1 MKRWLWR
8 ILLSIFGFVLL
19 LCLGMFLLLWTE
31 IGTQFLFIQ
40 AQQYVPALHVAQV
53 RGNLLDR
60 LELQGLTYTSPEV
73 NFQSE
78 QTVFAWHSSEL
89 LQGKLHLSELKLN
102 TAKVKLP
109 PSTSAPQ
116 PIATKPFQK
125 PTLPE
130 IKLPFTL
137 QIDEVGLQKVSV
149 QQGEQPPIEINSV
162 VLQASAENDL
172 NLQKIIIDLPQLKTE
187 LSGSFGL
194 QSPHKINL
202 NLKTTAKL
210 PQINVIGNLQ
220 LTGDWQKITLSSDA
234 EVSTPAL
241 SQPTYLTLK
250 VQSDWE
256 HATIEAL
263 DAKLLDG
270 TLNLTGH
277 AQWLPS
283 VQADLTLKAENL
295 LLTPFSPQQ
304 LPDNFRLNTN
314 LSAELNGQKLLLKQL
329 QLLAANLQINLHG
342 TALLDPQNPS
352 LDAQLTWENL
362 HYPLKNTNKPLLVQS
377 PQGNFKI
384 SGTPQ
389 AYQLQLA
396 SQIVGQNIPAS
407 HWKVEGAGDREQVHI
422 SKIHGDLLQGTL
434 DIDGLLQWG
443 LNRPTP
449 QADWKFILVAN
460 KLDLDR
466 QWANAPKQFSAE
478 LHTQGKLN
486 EFLEAQVDLKHLQG
500 QVQQYLLTALTQL
513 SIKLPLKNPQ
523 LAEIKVQ
530 NLKVKSGDT
539 QFTMQGE
546 IAQNAALNWELNSPN
561 LAQLVPQAHGKL
573 SGKGSISGALTTPQ
587 LKAELHGQQLQFA
600 ENRLQNLLAK
610 LEFSLQGNQ
619 PLFLQ
624 LDINEVQQGKNKVL
638 ERAQLKGTGT
648 VGAHQLTADVIL
660 PQERIQLAL
669 QGGLNLVEQRWQ
681 GHIQNLKLVSKL
693 LQTWQTRQNT
703 ALSLS
708 AKQVQLAPLCLFG
721 EDNAQLCLQA
731 TAIPQGQTS
740 AKLQLSQINFNRLR
754 QFLPPET
761 QITGILNADVSANIT
776 ADQRIDSKATVKI
789 SEGFIKTKIDD
800 EVLQLN
806 HQGGTVNLVIS
817 PQGLDAQLAFALD
830 ANNALRTKV
839 LLPKFNRLPLKPNQ
853 VIQGDL
859 QAHFNKFNLVP
870 MFVPSVENVAGKLN
884 ANLQISG
891 SLDNPQVK
899 GLLQLQDANADVPQA
914 GLQLKKLQ
922 LMLQGAGQDLQLN
935 ASVNSGAGQLRLQGK
950 FNLPSVD
957 KLNGNLSLQG
967 ERFEAVNMPFANA
980 LISPNLKI
988 EIAPQKIHVQ
998 GEVTIP
1004 EATLSPPEKEGAVNA
1019 SDDVV
1024 IVNKNANKNKPEPEV
1039 APSAMAISSNVNLI
1053 FGDKISFKGA
1063 GFSTKIKGRLQVS
1076 NQPHKLT
1083 SANGELQLVDGLYK
1097 AYGQNLKIQRGR
1109 IFFTGG
1115 PIDNPM
1121 LDVRAVR
1128 EVQDVTAGVKVSG
1141 TAQSPQI
1148 DLFSEPMLDQT
1159 NILSY
1164 IVLGKPAS
1172 QATKGGDNQAL
1183 LTAMA
1188 SSAAMDQGDGF
1199 AKKIANDLGLDDA
1212 GIGSNTQNNPNVPSA
1227 SSSTT
1232 KSSGMGDSALTVGK
1246 YLTPELYISYG
1257 IGLFDSSTIFKIRYL
1272 LSKRWTLETQTGTYS
1287 GVDLRYGLEN

>member
-1 MKRWLWR
+1 MMKPWLWR
-8 ILLSIFGFVLL
+8 ILLSIFGLVLL
-19 LCLGMFLLLWTE
+19 LCLGIFLLLWTE

-40 AQQYVPALHVAQV
+40 AQQYLPALHVEQV

-60 LELQGLTYTSPEV
+60 LELQGVSYTSPEI

-89 LQGKLHLSELKLN
+89 LQGKLHLSEFKLN

-109 PSTSAPQ
+109 PSAPAPQ
-116 PIATKPFQK
+116 PTEKKPFQK
-125 PTLPE
+125 PELPE
-130 IKLPFTL
+130 IKLPL
-137 QIDEVGLQKVSV
+137 AIQIDELSLQKLSI
-149 QQGEQPPIEINSV
+149 QQGEQAPIEINQV
-162 VLQASAENDL
+162 NLQATAENEL
-172 NLQKIIIDLPQLKTE
+172 NLQKLLLDLPQLKAE
-187 LSGSFGL
+187 LSGNFGL
-194 QSPHKINL
+194 QAPHA
-202 NLKTTAKL
+202 LKLKLQTSAKL
-210 PQINVIGNLQ
+210 PQLEATGKLEI
-220 LTGDWQKITLSSDA
+220 TGDWQKVNLSSDA
-234 EVSTPAL
+234 EISTPAL
-241 SQPTYLTLK
+241 SQPTHLNLK
-250 VQSDWE
+250 LQSDWE

-283 VQADLTLKAENL
+283 LQADLNLKAENL

-329 QLLAANLQINLHG
+329 QLLAAHLQINLHG
-342 TALLDPQNPS
+342 TALLDPQNPQ
-352 LDAQLTWENL
+352 LEAQLNWENL
-362 HYPLKNTNKPLLVQS
+362 HYPLKNSNKPLLVQS
-377 PQGNFKI
+377 QQGSFKL

-407 HWKVEGAGDREQVHI
+407 HWKIEGAGDREQVHI

-434 DIDGLLQWG
+434 DVDGLLQWG
-443 LNRPTP
+443 LKQPTP
-449 QADWKFILVAN
+449 QADWKFILRAN

-486 EFLEAQVDLKHLQG
+486 EFLETQVDLKQLQG
-500 QVQQYLLTALTQL
+500 QVQQYILTALTQL

-530 NLKVKSGDT
+530 KLNVKSGDT
-539 QFTMQGE
+539 QFTMQGQ
-546 IAQNAALNWELNSPN
+546 IDKNAALNWELNSPN
-561 LAQLVPQAHGKL
+561 LAQLMPQAHGKL

-587 LKAELHGQQLQFA
+587 LKAELQGQQLQFA
-600 ENRLQNLLAK
+600 ENRLQNVLAK

-619 PLFLQ
+619 PLSLQ
-624 LDINEVQQGKNKVL
+624 LDVNELQQGKNKVL

-648 VGAHQLTADVIL
+648 VGAHQLTADVTL

-669 QGGLNLVEQRWQ
+669 QGGLNLAEQRWQ
-681 GHIQNLKLVSKL
+681 GYIQNLKLVSKL

-731 TAIPQGQTS
+731 NAIPQGQTS
-740 AKLQLSQINFNRLR
+740 AKIQVSQINFNRLR
-754 QFLPPET
+754 PFLPPET
-761 QITGILNADVSANIT
+761 QITGILNADISANIT

-806 HQGGTVNLVIS
+806 HQGGTVNLVIA

-830 ANNALRTKV
+830 ANNALRAKL
-839 LLPKFNRLPLKPNQ
+839 LLPKFNKLPLKPNQ
-853 VIQGDL
+853 AIQGDL
-859 QAHFNKFNLVP
+859 QAQFNKFNLVS
-870 MFVPSVENVAGKLN
+870 MFAPSVENVAGKLN
-884 ANLQISG
+884 ANLQILG
-891 SLDNPQVK
+891 SLDNPQLK
-899 GLLQLQDANADVPQA
+899 GLLQLQDANADIPQV

-922 LMLQGAGQDLQLN
+922 LALQGAGQDLQLS

-957 KLNGNLSLQG
+957 KFNGNLSLQG

-988 EIAPQKIHVQ
+988 EIAPQKVHVQ

-1024 IVNKNANKNKPEPEV
+1024 VVNKNKPAPEV

-1109 IFFTGG
+1109 IFFAGG

-1164 IVLGKPAS
+1164 IVLGKPAA

-1183 LTAMA
+1183 LSAMA
-1188 SSAAMDQGDGF
+1188 SSAAMEQGDGF
-1199 AKKIANDLGLDDA
+1199 AKKMANDLGLDDA

-1227 SSSTT
+1227 SSTT
-1232 KSSGMGDSALTVGK
+1232 NKSGGMGDSALTVGK

-1257 IGLFDSSTIFKIRYL
+1257 VGLFDSSTIFKIRYL

>member
-1 MKRWLWR
+1 MKPWLWR

-19 LCLGMFLLLWTE
+19 LCLGVFLLLWTE

-40 AQQYVPALHVAQV
+40 AQQYVPALHVEQV

-60 LELQGLTYTSPEV
+60 LELKGLNYTSPEL

-78 QTVFAWHSSEL
+78 QTVFAWNSSEL
-89 LQGKLHLSELKLN
+89 LQGKLHLSEFKLN

-137 QIDEVGLQKVSV
+137 QIDEIGLQKVSV

-241 SQPTYLTLK
+241 SQPTYITLK

-283 VQADLTLKAENL
+283 LQADLNLKAENL

-304 LPDNFRLNTN
+304 LPENFRLNTN

-342 TALLDPQNPS
+342 TALLDQQNPS

-389 AYQLQLA
+389 AYQLQLI
-396 SQIVGQNIPAS
+396 SQIVGQNIPHS
-407 HWKVEGAGDREQVHI
+407 HWQIQGAGDREQIHI

-443 LNRPTP
+443 LNRPVP
-449 QADWKFILVAN
+449 QADWKFILLAN

-486 EFLEAQVDLKHLQG
+486 EFLETQVDLKHLQG
-500 QVQQYLLTALTQL
+500 QVQQYILTALTQL

-539 QFTMQGE
+539 QLTMQGE

-587 LKAELHGQQLQFA
+587 LKAELQGQQLQFA

-610 LEFSLQGNQ
+610 LELSLQGNQ

-624 LDINEVQQGKNKVL
+624 LEVNDVQQGKNKVL
-638 ERAQLKGTGT
+638 EHAQVKGTGT

-800 EVLQLN
+800 EGLQLN

-830 ANNALRTKV
+830 ANNALGAKI
-839 LLPKFNRLPLKPNQ
+839 LLPKFNKLPLKPNQ
-853 VIQGDL
+853 AIQGDL

-884 ANLQISG
+884 ANLQILG

-957 KLNGNLSLQG
+957 KLNGSLSLQG

-1019 SDDVV
+1019 SEDVV
-1024 IVNKNANKNKPEPEV
+1024 VVNKNKPEPEV

-1128 EVQDVTAGVKVSG
+1128 EVQDVKAGVKVSG
-1141 TAQSPQI
+1141 TAQSPQV

-1164 IVLGKPAS
+1164 IVLGKPAA

-1227 SSSTT
+1227 SSTTT

>member
-1 MKRWLWR
+1 MMKPWLWR
-8 ILLSIFGFVLL
+8 ILLSIFGLVLL
-19 LCLGMFLLLWTE
+19 LCLGIFLLLWTE

-40 AQQYVPALHVAQV
+40 AQQYLPALHVEKV

-60 LELQGLTYTSPEV
+60 LELQGVSYTSPEI

-89 LQGKLHLSELKLN
+89 LQGKLHLSEFKLN

-109 PSTSAPQ
+109 SSAPAPQ
-116 PIATKPFQK
+116 PTEKKPFQK
-125 PTLPE
+125 PELPE
-130 IKLPFTL
+130 IKLPL
-137 QIDEVGLQKVSV
+137 AIQIDELSLQKVSV
-149 QQGEQPPIEINSV
+149 QQGEQAPIEINQV
-162 VLQASAENDL
+162 NLQATAENEL
-172 NLQKIIIDLPQLKTE
+172 TLQKLLLDLPQLKAE
-187 LSGSFGL
+187 LSGNFGL
-194 QSPHKINL
+194 QAPHA
-202 NLKTTAKL
+202 LKLKLQTSAKL
-210 PQINVIGNLQ
+210 PQLEATGKLEI
-220 LTGDWQKITLSSDA
+220 TGDWQKVNLSSDA
-234 EVSTPAL
+234 EISTPAL
-241 SQPTYLTLK
+241 SQPTHLNLK
-250 VQSDWE
+250 LQSDWE

-283 VQADLTLKAENL
+283 LQADLNLKAENL

-329 QLLAANLQINLHG
+329 QLLAAHLQINLHG
-342 TALLDPQNPS
+342 TALLDPQNPQ
-352 LDAQLTWENL
+352 LEAQLNWENL
-362 HYPLKNTNKPLLVQS
+362 HYPLKNSNKPLLVQS
-377 PQGNFKI
+377 QQGSFKL

-443 LNRPTP
+443 LKQPTP
-449 QADWKFILVAN
+449 QADWKFILRAN

-466 QWANAPKQFSAE
+466 QWANAPKQFSTE

-486 EFLEAQVDLKHLQG
+486 EFLETQVDLKQLQG
-500 QVQQYLLTALTQL
+500 QVQQYILTALTQL

-530 NLKVKSGDT
+530 KLNVKSGDT
-539 QFTMQGE
+539 QFTMQGQ
-546 IAQNAALNWELNSPN
+546 IDKNAALNWELNSPN
-561 LAQLVPQAHGKL
+561 LAQLMPQAHGKL
-573 SGKGSISGALTTPQ
+573 SGKGSISGALTMPQ
-587 LKAELHGQQLQFA
+587 LKAELQGQQLQFA
-600 ENRLQNLLAK
+600 ENRLQNVLAK

-619 PLFLQ
+619 PLSLQ
-624 LDINEVQQGKNKVL
+624 LDVNELQQGKNKVL
-638 ERAQLKGTGT
+638 ERAQVKGAGT
-648 VGAHQLTADVIL
+648 VSAHQLTADVTL

-669 QGGLNLVEQRWQ
+669 QGGLNLAEQRWQ
-681 GHIQNLKLVSKL
+681 GYIQNLKLVSKL

-721 EDNAQLCLQA
+721 EENAQLCLQA
-731 TAIPQGQTS
+731 NAIPQGQTS
-740 AKLQLSQINFNRLR
+740 AKIQVSQINFNRLR
-754 QFLPPET
+754 PFLPPET

-806 HQGGTVNLVIS
+806 HQGGTVNLVIA

-830 ANNALRTKV
+830 ANNTLRAKL
-839 LLPKFNRLPLKPNQ
+839 LLPKFNKLPLKPNQ
-853 VIQGDL
+853 AIQGDL
-859 QAHFNKFNLVP
+859 QAQFNKFNLVS
-870 MFVPSVENVAGKLN
+870 MFAPSVENVAGKLN
-884 ANLQISG
+884 ANLQILG
-891 SLDNPQVK
+891 SLDNPQLK
-899 GLLQLQDANADVPQA
+899 GLLQLQDANADIPQV

-922 LMLQGAGQDLQLN
+922 LALQGAGQDLQLS

-957 KLNGNLSLQG
+957 KFNGNLSLQG

-988 EIAPQKIHVQ
+988 EIAPQKVHVQ

-1024 IVNKNANKNKPEPEV
+1024 VVNKNKPAPEV

-1109 IFFTGG
+1109 IFFAGG

-1121 LDVRAVR
+1121 LDVWAVR

-1164 IVLGKPAS
+1164 IVLGKPAA

-1183 LTAMA
+1183 LSAMA
-1188 SSAAMDQGDGF
+1188 SSAAMEQGDGF
-1199 AKKIANDLGLDDA
+1199 AKKMANDLGLDDA

-1227 SSSTT
+1227 SSTT
-1232 KSSGMGDSALTVGK
+1232 NKSGGMGDSALTVGK

-1257 IGLFDSSTIFKIRYL
+1257 VGLFDSSTIFKIRYL

>member
-1 MKRWLWR
+1 MKSWLWR
-8 ILLSIFGFVLL
+8 ILLSIFGLLLL
-19 LCLGMFLLLWTE
+19 LCLGIFLLLWTE

-40 AQQYVPALHVAQV
+40 AQQYLPALHVEQV

-60 LELQGLTYTSPEV
+60 LELQGISYSSPEV

-89 LQGKLHLSELKLN
+89 LQGKLHLSEFKLN

-109 PSTSAPQ
+109 PSTPAPQ
-116 PIATKPFQK
+116 TTEKKPFQK
-125 PTLPE
+125 PELPD
-130 IKLPFTL
+130 IKLPL
-137 QIDEVGLQKVSV
+137 AVQIDDISLQKLSI
-149 QQGEQPPIEINSV
+149 QKGEQASIEINSIN
-162 VLQASAENDL
+162 LQASAENDL
-172 NLQKIIIDLPQLKTE
+172 NLQKLLVDLPQLKAE
-187 LSGSFGL
+187 LSGNFGL
-194 QSPHKINL
+194 QAPHAL
-202 NLKTTAKL
+202 NLKLQTSAKL
-210 PQINVIGNLQ
+210 PQVTASGKLEI
-220 LTGDWQKITLSSDA
+220 TGDWQKMKLSSDA
-234 EVSTPAL
+234 EISTPAL
-241 SQPTYLTLK
+241 PQPTHLNLK
-250 VQSDWE
+250 LQSDWE
-256 HATIEAL
+256 HATLETL
-263 DAKLLDG
+263 DAKFLDG
-270 TLNLTGH
+270 TLKLTGH

-283 VQADLTLKAENL
+283 LQADLNLKTENL
-295 LLTPFSPQQ
+295 LLTPFSPQH
-304 LPDNFRLNTN
+304 LPDNFRLNTQLN
-314 LSAELNGQKLLLKQL
+314 AELNGQKLLLKQL
-329 QLLAANLQINLHG
+329 QLLAANLQINLQG
-342 TALLDPQNPS
+342 TALLDPQNPQ
-352 LDAQLTWENL
+352 LEAQLNWENL
-362 HYPLKNTNKPLLVQS
+362 HYPLKNANKPLLVQS

-384 SGTPQ
+384 SGTPES
-389 AYQLQLA
+389 YQLQLA

-407 HWKVEGAGDREQVHI
+407 HWKIEGAGDREQVHI

-443 LNRPTP
+443 LKSPTP
-449 QADWKFILVAN
+449 QADWKFILRAN

-486 EFLEAQVDLKHLQG
+486 EFLEAQVDFKQLQG

-513 SIKLPLKNPQ
+513 SVKLPLENPQ
-523 LAEIKVQ
+523 LAEIQIQ

-539 QFTMQGE
+539 QFTLQGK
-546 IAQNAALNWELNSPN
+546 IDKNAALNWELNSPN
-561 LAQLVPQAHGKL
+561 LAQLIPQAQGKL
-573 SGKGSISGALTTPQ
+573 SGKGSISGALATPQ
-587 LKAELHGQQLQFA
+587 LKAELQGQQLQFA

-619 PLFLQ
+619 PLSLQ
-624 LDINEVQQGKNKVL
+624 FDVNELQQGKNKVL

-681 GHIQNLKLVSKL
+681 GSIQNLKLVSKL

-721 EDNAQLCLQA
+721 EDNAQICLQA
-731 TAIPQGQTS
+731 NAIPQGQTS
-740 AKLQLSQINFNRLR
+740 AKLQISQINFNRLR
-754 QFLPPET
+754 PFLPPET
-761 QITGILNADVSANIT
+761 QITGVLNAELNANIS
-776 ADQRIDSKATVKI
+776 ADQRIDSKASVKI
-789 SEGFIKTKIDD
+789 SEGLIKTKIDD

-806 HQGGTVNLVIS
+806 HQGGTVNLVIA

-830 ANNALRTKV
+830 ANNALRAKV
-839 LLPKFNRLPLKPNQ
+839 LLPKFNKLPLKPNQ
-853 VIQGDL
+853 AIQGEL
-859 QAHFNKFNLVP
+859 QAQFNKFNLVS
-870 MFVPSVENVAGKLN
+870 MFAPSVENVAGKLN
-884 ANLQISG
+884 ANLQILG
-891 SLDNPQVK
+891 SLDNPQLK
-899 GLLQLQDANADVPQA
+899 GLLQLQEANADIPQV

-922 LMLQGAGQDLQLN
+922 LALQGAGQDLQLN

-1019 SDDVV
+1019 SEDVV
-1024 IVNKNANKNKPEPEV
+1024 VVNKKKPEP
-1039 APSAMAISSNVNLI
+1039 APAAMAVSSNVSLI

-1083 SANGELQLVDGLYK
+1083 TANGELQLVDGLYK

-1109 IFFTGG
+1109 IFFAGG

-1128 EVQDVTAGVKVSG
+1128 EVQDVKAGVKVSG

-1164 IVLGKPAS
+1164 IVLGKPAA

-1183 LTAMA
+1183 LSAMA
-1188 SSAAMDQGDGF
+1188 SSAAMEQGDGF
-1199 AKKIANDLGLDDA
+1199 AKKMANDLGLDDA

-1227 SSSTT
+1227 SSTN

-1257 IGLFDSSTIFKIRYL
+1257 VGLFDSSTIFKIRYL

-1287 GVDLRYGLEN
+1287 GVDVRYGLEN

>member
-1 MKRWLWR
+1 MKPWLWR
-8 ILLSIFGFVLL
+8 ILLSIFGLLLL
-19 LCLGMFLLLWTE
+19 LCLGIFLLLWTE

-60 LELQGLTYTSPEV
+60 LELQGLSYTSSEV

-78 QTVFAWHSSEL
+78 QTVFVWHSSEL
-89 LQGKLHLSELKLN
+89 LQGKLHLSEFKLN

-109 PSTSAPQ
+109 PSAPAPQ
-116 PIATKPFQK
+116 PTEKKPFQK
-125 PTLPE
+125 PELPD
-130 IKLPFTL
+130 IKLPL
-137 QIDEVGLQKVSV
+137 AIQIDDISLQKLSI
-149 QQGEQPPIEINSV
+149 QQGEQAPIEINSIN
-162 VLQASAENDL
+162 LQASVENSL
-172 NLQKIIIDLPQLKTE
+172 NLQKLLIDLPQLKAE
-187 LSGSFGL
+187 LSGNFGL
-194 QSPHKINL
+194 QAPHAL
-202 NLKTTAKL
+202 NLKLQTSAKL
-210 PQINVIGNLQ
+210 PQVTASGKLEI
-220 LTGDWQKITLSSDA
+220 TGDWQKVKLSSDA
-234 EVSTPAL
+234 EISTPAL
-241 SQPTYLTLK
+241 PQPTHLHVKL
-250 VQSDWE
+250 QSDWE
-256 HATIEAL
+256 HATLETL

-270 TLNLTGH
+270 TLQLTGH

-283 VQADLTLKAENL
+283 LQADLNLTSENL
-295 LLTPFSPQQ
+295 LLTPFSPQH
-304 LPDNFRLNTN
+304 LPDNFRLNTQLN
-314 LSAELNGQKLLLKQL
+314 AALNGQKLLLKQL

-342 TALLDPQNPS
+342 TALLDPQNPQ
-352 LDAQLTWENL
+352 LEAQLSWENL
-362 HYPLKNTNKPLLVQS
+362 HYPLKNANKPLLVQS

-384 SGTPQ
+384 SGTPES
-389 AYQLQLA
+389 YQLQLA
-396 SQIVGQNIPAS
+396 SQILGQNIPAS
-407 HWKVEGAGDREQVHI
+407 HWKIEGAGDRQQVHI

-443 LNRPTP
+443 LKSPTP
-449 QADWKFILVAN
+449 QADWKFILRAN

-486 EFLEAQVDLKHLQG
+486 EFLEAQVDLKQLQG

-513 SIKLPLKNPQ
+513 SVKLPLKNPQ
-523 LAEIKVQ
+523 LAEIQVQ

-539 QFTMQGE
+539 QFTLQGK
-546 IAQNAALNWELNSPN
+546 IDKNAALNWELNSPN
-561 LAQLVPQAHGKL
+561 LAQLMPQAQGKL
-573 SGKGSISGALTTPQ
+573 SGKGSINGALATPQ
-587 LKAELHGQQLQFA
+587 LKAELQGQQLQFA
-600 ENRLQNLLAK
+600 EHRLQNLLAK

-624 LDINEVQQGKNKVL
+624 LDVNELQQGKNKVL

-669 QGGLNLVEQRWQ
+669 QGGLNLAEQRWQ
-681 GHIQNLKLVSKL
+681 GSIQNLKLVSKL

-721 EDNAQLCLQA
+721 EDNAQICLQA
-731 TAIPQGQTS
+731 NAIPQGQTS
-740 AKLQLSQINFNRLR
+740 AKLQISQINFNRLR
-754 QFLPPET
+754 PFLPPET
-761 QITGILNADVSANIT
+761 QITGVLNAELNANIT
-776 ADQRIDSKATVKI
+776 AEQRIDSKATVKI
-789 SEGFIKTKIDD
+789 SEGLIKTKIDD

-806 HQGGTVNLVIS
+806 HQGGTVNLVIA

-830 ANNALRTKV
+830 ANNALRAKV
-839 LLPKFNRLPLKPNQ
+839 LLPKFNKLPLKANQ
-853 VIQGDL
+853 AIQGEL
-859 QAHFNKFNLVP
+859 QAQFNKFNLVS
-870 MFVPSVENVAGKLN
+870 MFAPSVENVAGKFN
-884 ANLQISG
+884 ANLQILG
-891 SLDNPQVK
+891 SLDNPQLK
-899 GLLQLQDANADVPQA
+899 GLLQLQEANADIPQV

-922 LMLQGAGQDLQLN
+922 LALQGAGQNLQLN

-1024 IVNKNANKNKPEPEV
+1024 VVNKKKSEPEV
-1039 APSAMAISSNVNLI
+1039 APSAMAVSSNVSLI

-1083 SANGELQLVDGLYK
+1083 TANGELQLVDGLYK

-1109 IFFTGG
+1109 IFFAGG

-1121 LDVRAVR
+1121 LDVRAMR
-1128 EVQDVTAGVKVSG
+1128 EVQDVKAGVKVSG

-1183 LTAMA
+1183 LSAMA
-1188 SSAAMDQGDGF
+1188 SSAAMEQGDGF
-1199 AKKIANDLGLDDA
+1199 AKKMANDLGLDDA

-1227 SSSTT
+1227 SSAN

-1257 IGLFDSSTIFKIRYL
+1257 VGLFDSSTIFKIRYL

-1287 GVDLRYGLEN
+1287 GVDVRYGLEN